1 VQDPEPYLRNLE
13 VQVPCIVFPQRMARI
28 DTSLRRRIGH
38 DLFYFSSAQAMKL
51 FDRDPLKYVKRLSD
65 PVTSARFAVKRTS
78 RRSVYRDRAYYFSAD
93 STKATFLADPEAWK
107 DRRAASAGESGAG

>member
-1 VQDPEPYLRNLE
+1 MQDPEPYLRSLG
-13 VQVPCIVFPQRMARI
+13 VQVSCIVYPKRTARI

-65 PVTSARFAVKRTS
+65 PITNARFAVA
-78 RRSVYRDRAYYFSAD
+78 RRSRTTEFGGRAYYFAAD
-93 STKATFLADPEAWK
+93 STIAQFLSAPDRWK
-107 DRRAASAGESGAG
+107 DRRGTPARVGDSE